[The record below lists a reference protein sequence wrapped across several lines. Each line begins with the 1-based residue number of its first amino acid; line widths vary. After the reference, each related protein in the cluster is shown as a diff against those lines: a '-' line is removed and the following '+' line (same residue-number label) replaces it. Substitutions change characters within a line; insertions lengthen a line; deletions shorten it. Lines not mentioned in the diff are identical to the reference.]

1 MKFQTKNLKEQFFLL
16 SNFARFPLYWHVP
29 VTSGI
34 RHLDSDMHLFSADT
48 EITIRYLC
56 EAVLSLKFSKN
67 RTHFIYEVK
76 VSVFKIFYTI
86 KFSMQEVPGSNPT
99 RSTFQIFLF
108 KISSTHFQKIS
119 MGKFI
124 TLVHFGQ
131 FLTPLWS

>member
-1 MKFQTKNLKEQFFLL
+1 MIWEHTTELWSSLKTHFPQMVKIDSLCCCLNIYVNIRTKNLVKNTFYSDESWNFRPKVWKKIFFLL

-34 RHLDSDMHLFSADT
+34 RHLDSDMHLFSADK

-76 VSVFKIFYTI
+76 VSVFK
-86 KFSMQEVPGSNPT
+86 
-99 RSTFQIFLF
+99 LF
-108 KISSTHFQKIS
+108 I
-119 MGKFI
+119 
-124 TLVHFGQ
+124 L
-131 FLTPLWS
+131 